1 MPPVLLFLVGGKTN
15 AITARSLP
23 LSQQAHTRVVAD
35 LLPTFI
41 FLARTDPSLQS
52 DDGVE
57 LLDSCSVA
65 GGQHFPTI
73 PVLVAQL
80 RDMVLSEKPKTS
92 LTDCIPYASE
102 A

>member
-1 MPPVLLFLVGGKTN
+1 MGTELGAQIHQEP
-15 AITARSLP
+15 AAALP

-35 LLPTFI
+35 LLTFLVVVFGAPI
-41 FLARTDPSLQS
+41 HLLQS
-52 DDGVE
+52 DDGFE
-57 LLDSCSVA
+57 LLDSQSVA

-73 PVLVAQL
+73 PVLIAQL
-80 RDMVLSEKPKTS
+80 RGMVLSEKPKTS